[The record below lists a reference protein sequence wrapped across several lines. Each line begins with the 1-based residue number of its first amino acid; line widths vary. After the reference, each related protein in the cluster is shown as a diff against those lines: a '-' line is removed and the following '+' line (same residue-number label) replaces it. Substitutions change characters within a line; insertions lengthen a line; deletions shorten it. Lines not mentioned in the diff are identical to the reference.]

1 MSSFG
6 FCNLSIVPCRRET
19 SDKSEMVT
27 QLLFGEYFEVL
38 EEYKNWVRVR
48 SGIDNYEGWI
58 DRKQYQ
64 GISKE
69 TYQSLKKGPSALTAD
84 IVGVITDISE
94 DISFPVTV
102 GCILPFLK
110 GKEFTIEKKKY
121 QYQGKA
127 VTPSGK
133 IKRSDI
139 VEDAYT
145 FLNAPYLWGGR
156 TPLGIDCSGFT
167 QMIYRLNGMHLNRDA
182 SQQVEQGE
190 ALSFPEEAQPGDL
203 AFFDNEEGRIT
214 HVGIVL
220 NNSQIIHAS
229 GKVHVDKFDHLGI
242 YSEEKKTYTHNL
254 RVLKKMF

>member
-1 MSSFG
+1 MSLFG
-6 FCNLSIVPCRRET
+6 FCNLSIVPCRRDT

-38 EEYKNWVRVR
+38 EENKNWLRIR
-48 SGIDNYEGWI
+48 SAVDGYEGWI
-58 DRKQYQ
+58 DVKQQ
-64 GISKE
+64 MPISKD
-69 TYQSLKKGPSALTAD
+69 TYQALKKGQHALSGE
-84 IVGVITDISE
+84 IVGVITDVSE
-94 DISFPVTV
+94 DVSFPITI
-102 GCILPFLK
+102 GCMLPFLK
-110 GKEFTIEKKKY
+110 GKEFTVEKKKY

-127 VTPSGK
+127 ITPPTK
-133 IKRSDI
+133 IKRSDL

-167 QMIYRLNGMHLNRDA
+167 QLVYRLNGINIRRDA
-182 SQQVEQGE
+182 SQQVELGE
-190 ALSFPEEAQPGDL
+190 ALSFPEEAEPGDL
-203 AFFDNEEGRIT
+203 AFFDNVEGRIT

-242 YSEEKKTYTHNL
+242 YNEERKVYTHNL

>member
-6 FCNLSIVPCRRET
+6 FCNLSIVPCRKEA

-38 EEYKNWVRVR
+38 EEYKSWILVR
-48 SGIDNYEGWI
+48 SGIDGYEGWT
-58 DRKQYQ
+58 DQKQCLP
-64 GISKE
+64 ISKE
-69 TYQSLKKGPSALTAD
+69 TFQLLKKASPAYTSD
-84 IVGVITDISE
+84 VVGIITDISE
-94 DISFPVTV
+94 DISFPVTM
-102 GCILPFLK
+102 GCMLPFLK
-110 GKEFTIEKKKY
+110 GNEFTIEKKKY
-121 QYQGKA
+121 AYEGNT

-133 IKRSDI
+133 IKRSGI
-139 VEDAYT
+139 IEDAFT

-167 QMIYRLNGMHLNRDA
+167 QMIYRLNGMQLKRDA

-190 ALSFPEEAQPGDL
+190 ALSFPEEAEPGDL

-220 NNSQIIHAS
+220 ENMQIIHAS
-229 GKVHVDKFDHLGI
+229 GKVHVDKFDHVGI
-242 YSEEKKTYTHNL
+242 YNAEKKLYTHNL